1 MIPLSVSVAAFFLAS
16 HLLILVPQASASP
29 SPIDVVGGRESLV
42 LLDRASKDPVERAV
56 LGSATTLS
64 RRASGYTNPEDNG
77 GLMLTI
83 VNGTYPA
90 GMGEP
95 LNVILSGDSDAE
107 VLVKSVDD
115 GGFLNYMLS
124 AGLGEECLG
133 QHLGADQEANLGDGL
148 GNVTEVEE
156 LRYNYGNPYI
166 GTCQETFNG
175 GLHLRYWIQNTTG
188 AYFMA
193 VSVEKS
199 LTEGHDIVVNGYNIG
214 RDELVGNLT
223 GQSIDTRTL
232 SNTSTLSGSATY
244 SNYTYQTDVQYVS
257 GLLKNS
263 SDGINH
269 YLTVE
274 EEGHPAI
281 DGLVAVL
288 TVKITDR
295 PASSFAL
302 PSLSITPVA
311 LLVPLLG
318 AILTLF

>member
-1 MIPLSVSVAAFFLAS
+1 MIPLSVSVTAFFLAS
-16 HLLILVPQASASP
+16 HLLILAPQASASL
-29 SPIDVVGGRESLV
+29 SPIDVVGGRESSV

-77 GLMLTI
+77 GSMLTI

-133 QHLGADQEANLGDGL
+133 QHLGADQEANLADGL

-302 PSLSITPVA
+302 PALSITPVA